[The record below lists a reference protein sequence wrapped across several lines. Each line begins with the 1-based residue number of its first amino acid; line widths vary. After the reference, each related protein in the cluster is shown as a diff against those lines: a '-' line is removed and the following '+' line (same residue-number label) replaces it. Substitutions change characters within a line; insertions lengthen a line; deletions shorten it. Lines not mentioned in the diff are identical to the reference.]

1 MLVGSFPCVRAIL
14 SVIFAYDSG
23 SYPAM
28 LGSWGR
34 SLPAVVVGV
43 AALSL
48 LAKAFMACSFS
59 SVLRLS
65 IRRLKDTKLST
76 AII

>member
-1 MLVGSFPCVRAIL
+1 VRAIL

-23 SYPAM
+23 FIPAM
-28 LGSWGR
+28 LGSVGR
-34 SLPAVVVGV
+34 SPPAVLLLGV
-43 AALSL
+43 AAAFSL
-48 LAKAFMACSFS
+48 FANALMACSFS